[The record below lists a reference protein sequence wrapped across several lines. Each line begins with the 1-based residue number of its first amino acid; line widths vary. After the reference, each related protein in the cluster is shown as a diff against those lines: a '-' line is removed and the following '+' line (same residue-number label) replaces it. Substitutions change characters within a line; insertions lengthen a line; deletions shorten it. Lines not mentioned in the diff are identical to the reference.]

1 MQVNLFKLLCREIQD
16 KMNKRTIISAAA
28 AIILTVSGH
37 MTVSGQS
44 PWITNDTLAHN
55 MIWTDK
61 LQRQVEFLS
70 DSLCAGRASGS
81 IGGNEA
87 AFWLI
92 RNFRKAGLLEFG
104 GTYAKHVYT
113 GGGEIG
119 HNILGMIP
127 GSMKDPCDSYIIVGA
142 HYDHLG
148 ILDGRMYP
156 GADSNASGTV
166 SLVSLADMFSSMKTL
181 GKVYGKNIIFAAFDG
196 QCMNLS
202 GSYSLWNMIKSGDL
216 KDPVTGET
224 ITEDR
229 ISLMVNIDQIGCSL
243 STLSSGRKDYII
255 MLGNGR
261 LRKEDRNKITQCN
274 LFYGTDLEISHTY
287 YGSKDFTRVFY
298 TLSDQRVFIENGVPG
313 ILFTSGITMNNNKT
327 YDTADTLDYEVM
339 RRRIILI
346 FHWIEKML

>member
-1 MQVNLFKLLCREIQD
+1 
-16 KMNKRTIISAAA
+16 MNKRIIISAVA

-156 GADSNASGTV
+156 VG
-166 SLVSLADMFSSMKTL
+166 L
-181 GKVYGKNIIFAAFDG
+181 
-196 QCMNLS
+196 
-202 GSYSLWNMIKSGDL
+202 
-216 KDPVTGET
+216 
-224 ITEDR
+224 
-229 ISLMVNIDQIGCSL
+229 
-243 STLSSGRKDYII
+243 
-255 MLGNGR
+255 
-261 LRKEDRNKITQCN
+261 
-274 LFYGTDLEISHTY
+274 LFFL
-287 YGSKDFTRVFY
+287 
-298 TLSDQRVFIENGVPG
+298 L
-313 ILFTSGITMNNNKT
+313 TS
-327 YDTADTLDYEVM
+327 
-339 RRRIILI
+339 ILI
-346 FHWIEKML
+346 FRYFFTQILTIFARKIKTRRNEI

>member
-1 MQVNLFKLLCREIQD
+1 
-16 KMNKRTIISAAA
+16 MNKRTIISAAA

-181 GKVYGKNIIFAAFDG
+181 GKVIV
-196 QCMNLS
+196 L
-202 GSYSLWNMIKSGDL
+202 
-216 KDPVTGET
+216 
-224 ITEDR
+224 
-229 ISLMVNIDQIGCSL
+229 
-243 STLSSGRKDYII
+243 
-255 MLGNGR
+255 
-261 LRKEDRNKITQCN
+261 
-274 LFYGTDLEISHTY
+274 
-287 YGSKDFTRVFY
+287 
-298 TLSDQRVFIENGVPG
+298 
-313 ILFTSGITMNNNKT
+313 
-327 YDTADTLDYEVM
+327 
-339 RRRIILI
+339 
-346 FHWIEKML
+346 